1 MSGRKRIQICPSWL
15 LNTAA
20 AIQEGKTTIM
30 EACKTARVIIYHKHA
45 MCTFT
50 TRRVSQA
57 TVKRALEENGIN
69 ISLKKGR
76 PRNNVLEEHRQKIIE
91 TQKRLK
97 MGVSKTYYQIVSE
110 SASVTKY
117 QEISHQMV
125 YDTLQENNLLS
136 FKKPLSSEETYRCR
150 YEASNPDLI
159 WHTDL
164 HNFNDQYL
172 IAFIDDNSRYVVYCE
187 EIPNKYASLTQR
199 VLELAI
205 QSSNRPYSV
214 WTDNGGEFK
223 GEFKKYLED
232 NGIKQVLSKAHNPQQ
247 NGKCERFWRTAE
259 KCQNIEELKNWL
271 NVYNNTPHL
280 GLPQI
285 TVNGRKTHQ
294 TPFQRYFYGVRWNS
308 SIPPTWVV
316 DGVTKSFV
324 PYGTN

>member
-57 TVKRALEENGIN
+57 TVKRALEVNGIN

-125 YDTLQENNLLS
+125 YDTLQENNLIS

-172 IAFIDDNSRYVVYCE
+172 
-187 EIPNKYASLTQR
+187 R
-199 VLELAI
+199 V
-205 QSSNRPYSV
+205 S
-214 WTDNGGEFK
+214 
-223 GEFKKYLED
+223 
-232 NGIKQVLSKAHNPQQ
+232 
-247 NGKCERFWRTAE
+247 
-259 KCQNIEELKNWL
+259 
-271 NVYNNTPHL
+271 
-280 GLPQI
+280 
-285 TVNGRKTHQ
+285 
-294 TPFQRYFYGVRWNS
+294 
-308 SIPPTWVV
+308 
-316 DGVTKSFV
+316 
-324 PYGTN
+324 